1 MGAVAIQQMAD
12 RVAELLEERLSIR
25 GRDLATK
32 LRRGGRALPR
42 QVRAGAELLAD
53 AAEKAKHPKL
63 LGQIDMGAVADA
75 YDACVRHLT
84 GIDPKD
90 RRRDMLAGMVS
101 FVGFGVM
108 FLAIGLG
115 ILLVWRGYL

>member
-1 MGAVAIQQMAD
+1 MGAVAIQQMAE
-12 RVAELLEERLSIR
+12 RVADLLEQRLGIK

-42 QVRAGAELLAD
+42 KVRTAADLLVD
-53 AAEKAKHPKL
+53 AAEKARHPKL

-90 RRRDMLAGMVS
+90 RRRNTLASMVS
-101 FVGFGVM
+101 FVGFGIM
-108 FLAIGLG
+108 FLAIGVL